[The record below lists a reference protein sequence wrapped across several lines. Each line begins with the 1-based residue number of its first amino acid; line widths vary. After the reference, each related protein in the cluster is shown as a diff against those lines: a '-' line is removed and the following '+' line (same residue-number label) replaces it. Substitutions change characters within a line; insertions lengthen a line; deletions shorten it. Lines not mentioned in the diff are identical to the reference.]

1 VQPSCVSWYVDI
13 VERVHA
19 LSKAWTVELR
29 RSSRKQFKTRLL
41 PSSVA
46 FLPSAHVFGFA
57 ASVSTCPK
65 VFVPDK
71 YPMTSRDYAS
81 KPAGRSAL
89 AMAAPTESQ
98 AGTRLRLVCSRLS
111 NLFAKISTSSET
123 QRLRGLF
130 ASSSCMPVASGVP
143 AQACGGRAYLRS
155 PSDQCRPS
163 RCGTASFERRAV
175 QLCRL
180 SASRVPAYCMLVDGI
195 KARAAIQVASSIHIP
210 SHFSAAGQHLASETP
225 CASAFSS
232 LPSSCCSP
240 ALPRRRCPAH
250 LLSTRPR
257 KQSSQHNRVQ
267 RHVLM
272 LAR

>member
-1 VQPSCVSWYVDI
+1 
-13 VERVHA
+13 
-19 LSKAWTVELR
+19 
-29 RSSRKQFKTRLL
+29 
-41 PSSVA
+41 
-46 FLPSAHVFGFA
+46 
-57 ASVSTCPK
+57 
-65 VFVPDK
+65 
-71 YPMTSRDYAS
+71 MTSPDYAS
-81 KPAGRSAL
+81 KPADRSAL
-89 AMAAPTESQ
+89 AMATPTESQ
-98 AGTRLRLVCSRLS
+98 AATRLRLACSDLS
-111 NLFAKISTSSET
+111 NLFARISQSTSSET

-180 SASRVPAYCMLVDGI
+180 SASRVPAYCMLVSDGI
-195 KARAAIQVASSIHIP
+195 KAREAIQVASSIHIP
-210 SHFSAAGQHLASETP
+210 SHFSAAGQHLASETS

-250 LLSTRPR
+250 LLSKRPR
-257 KQSSQHNRVQ
+257 KQSSQHNHVQ

>member
-1 VQPSCVSWYVDI
+1 
-13 VERVHA
+13 
-19 LSKAWTVELR
+19 
-29 RSSRKQFKTRLL
+29 
-41 PSSVA
+41 
-46 FLPSAHVFGFA
+46 
-57 ASVSTCPK
+57 
-65 VFVPDK
+65 
-71 YPMTSRDYAS
+71 MTSRDYAS

-98 AGTRLRLVCSRLS
+98 AGNRLRLACSRLS
-111 NLFAKISTSSET
+111 NLFAKISQSTGSET
-123 QRLRGLF
+123 QRLLGLF
-130 ASSSCMPVASGVP
+130 ASFSCMPVASGVP
-143 AQACGGRAYLRS
+143 AQACGGRTYLRS

-180 SASRVPAYCMLVDGI
+180 FASRVPAYCMLVDGI
-195 KARAAIQVASSIHIP
+195 KARAAIQVTSSIHIP

-232 LPSSCCSP
+232 LPSSCFSP

-257 KQSSQHNRVQ
+257 KQSSRHNRVQ

-272 LAR
+272 LAH